1 MGFQTRK
8 KNKVCKI
15 IIDIPEEDH
24 IKLKTILKARG
35 YSIKSGLFNLIK
47 QLNSNKISLD
57 KNF

>member
-8 KNKVCKI
+8 KNKICKI

-35 YSIKSGLFNLIK
+35 YTIKGGIYNLIK
-47 QLNSNKISLD
+47 QLNHNKISLD
-57 KNF
+57 RNF